1 MKGIS
6 DKNVIYMDN
15 NAISIMSPKTI
26 SEMVKWCN
34 KGNPSASHASA
45 KECAALIA
53 DFKARIAQHINAPL
67 DKMRI
72 IITSGATESN
82 NTILKSVQK
91 SYNRAKGKP
100 HFIASAVEHSSILD
114 ALDQLKQN
122 NQIDLDIIAP
132 QPSGCMAPDDFI
144 KKIRH
149 NTALIICMHANN
161 ETGALNDIGELTR
174 MAHARNVP
182 VFSDLVQTFGR
193 HPIDWNK
200 CDIDAFSV
208 SFHKFGGCAGS
219 GALAIREEFLSGYH
233 IEPLICGS
241 QNDHLRGGTE
251 NMPTIAACRNALM
264 EIRENRKEK
273 NEHLWKMKKR
283 FLERLSKILTIV
295 EYTDFLLAEE
305 KKTAPLCTNRVFIV
319 LLSPRNS
326 LTNTILISVYDYAG
340 IICNAKIKKHM
351 EAQNVIVSIGS
362 ACNTGKKN
370 ASHVL
375 YAMKCNESIKRGTIR
390 ISLYD
395 GNTEKQIDAAL
406 TALIKSINK
415 AAVA

>member
-1 MKGIS
+1 MKKGIA
-6 DKNVIYMDN
+6 DKGVIYMDN
-15 NAISIMSPKTI
+15 NAISVMSPKTI

-34 KGNPSASHASA
+34 KGNPSASYSSA
-45 KECAALIA
+45 KECAALID
-53 DFKARIAQHINAPL
+53 DFKARVAQHINAPP

-72 IITSGATESN
+72 ILTSGATESN
-82 NTILKSVQK
+82 NTIIKSVQR

-100 HFIASAVEHSSILD
+100 HFIAAAVEHSSVLD

-144 KKIRH
+144 KKIKH

-161 ETGALNDIGELTR
+161 ETGAINDIAELTR

-182 VFSDLVQTFGR
+182 VFSDMVQTFGR

-208 SFHKFGGCAGS
+208 SFHKFGGCAGC
-219 GALAIREEFLSGYH
+219 GVLGIREEFLCGYH

-251 NMPTIAACRNALM
+251 NVPGIAACRNALM
-264 EIRENRKEK
+264 EIGENRKEK
-273 NEHLWKMKKR
+273 NEHIWRMKKR
-283 FLERLSKILTIV
+283 FLERLSKVLTII
-295 EYTDFLLAEE
+295 EYTEFVRAAANPPCKD
-305 KKTAPLCTNRVFIV
+305 RIFIV

-326 LTNTILISVYDYAG
+326 LMNTILLAVYDQAG
-340 IICNAKIKKHM
+340 VVCNAKLKAHM
-351 EAQNVIVSIGS
+351 EQHNVIVSIGS
-362 ACNTGKKN
+362 ACNTNKKN

-375 YAMKCNESIKRGTIR
+375 YAMKCDDLIKRGTIR

-395 GNTEKQIDAAL
+395 GNTEKQVDAAL
-406 TALIKSINK
+406 TSLIKSINY
-415 AAVA
+415 AAK